1 MYKVIV
7 SMAGR
12 KEAHAFPDKP
22 KAMNC
27 AVRLL
32 KSEGDEIRVTIED
45 ATGIVF
51 NHADITRAS
60 EAVRRL

>member
-7 SMAGR
+7 SSAGR
-12 KEAHAFPDKP
+12 KEAHTFPDKP

-27 AVRLL
+27 AVRVL
-32 KSEGDEIRVTIED
+32 KSESDEVRVTIED

-51 NHADITRAS
+51 DHAEIARAS
-60 EAVRRL
+60 EAVRL